1 MTTPQEVLANLRAL
15 PTSGQVRVAVDA
27 MGGDHAPDE
36 IVKGALAVAGE
47 HLQVILVGRA
57 ERLRPLAAGWAHV
70 SVVDAP
76 DVIGSD
82 DEPARAVRAVPASSL
97 VVATKLVAAGEAD
110 AVVSAG
116 STGAVLAAALLY
128 IHRLKGVLRPAI
140 CVLLPAVPLPVVFLD
155 AGANAEVRPEH
166 LRQFAMMGQVF
177 AAEILGLAQAQV
189 GLLNIGE
196 EPGKGTATVVAAHRL
211 LVADPEIRFYGNVEG
226 RDLLNRLVD
235 VVVTDGF
242 TGNVALKASEGA
254 ARAILNGMRQAVSEG
269 SLRSKVGAL
278 LLHKDLRRIAASLD
292 PEEYGGSYLLG
303 MNRPVVIAHGN
314 TRARGMSNAVLV
326 AARGASSDL
335 LATIAVRLAGA
346 GDAERGKA
354 AAPPAGDA
362 AG

>member
-76 DVIGSD
+76 DVIGSA
-82 DEPARAVRAVPASSL
+82 DEPARAVR
-97 VVATKLVAAGEAD
+97 E

-116 STGAVLAAALLY
+116 STGAVLAAAQLY